1 VSIRGGRPPDSR
13 RAIADWV
20 VPVSSASSCWES
32 PCAFALLGDLLR
44 YLREEPALIR
54 VDVREPGAQLLEGV
68 STHIA
73 GVL

>member
-32 PCAFALLGDLLR
+32 LALLGDLLR

-54 VDVREPGAQLLEGV
+54 IDVREPGAQLLEGV